1 MKSLIGVLMG
11 VVIMLLV
18 SSCATV
24 PAEPLGEGELRLLGM
39 QVPEMG
45 NLALGVSYNIYFTF
59 DADGKPEISRACCY
73 WSPEPD
79 RQYCYKVRNVRYDSP
94 GDFSI
99 DLSLPYPDQQT
110 MKCYVDYVRDGKR
123 QRTNAVSSSI
133 CGVSR

>member
-59 DADGKPEISRACCY
+59 DADGKPEISRAVATG
-73 WSPEPD
+73 
-79 RQYCYKVRNVRYDSP
+79 R
-94 GDFSI
+94 
-99 DLSLPYPDQQT
+99 LSLI
-110 MKCYVDYVRDGKR
+110 
-123 QRTNAVSSSI
+123 VSTVTKQ
-133 CGVSR
+133 GM

>member
-59 DADGKPEISRACCY
+59 DADGKPEISRAVATG
-73 WSPEPD
+73 
-79 RQYCYKVRNVRYDSP
+79 R
-94 GDFSI
+94 
-99 DLSLPYPDQQT
+99 LSLI
-110 MKCYVDYVRDGKR
+110 
-123 QRTNAVSSSI
+123 VST
-133 CGVSR
+133 VTR